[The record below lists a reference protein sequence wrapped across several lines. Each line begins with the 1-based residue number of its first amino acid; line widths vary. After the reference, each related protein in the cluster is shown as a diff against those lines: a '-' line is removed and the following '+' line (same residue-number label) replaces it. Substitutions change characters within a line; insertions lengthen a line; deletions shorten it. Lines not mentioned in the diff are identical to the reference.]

1 VSTEVAK
8 CSAFYWADTDSV
20 SLSGVWAERAVSQF
34 RRFGLL
40 VREIGFTAILG
51 EGELRFE
58 DDPASLARLA
68 LVMPT
73 CTTGGLGIYARQSD
87 DLEVLLR
94 WDACA
99 FIHLTSRY
107 SFLGVTDADP
117 IPLSEL
123 TELHLAML
131 RPIVNPAYGISYTH
145 PLWLAPR
152 LYAGGTL
159 GGRVATDSSVAGKA
173 YAAPVRQWRIDHWS
187 EQKWLRGWFRDVY
200 PLQLLNPEHVS
211 TRLQDGRSFM
221 DSGIGKLTP
230 CGEDRWL
237 WSVDEGELASARE
250 MLTAASRL
258 LCPPQAPSLWHIP
271 SELLARSTTQ

>member
-1 VSTEVAK
+1 
-8 CSAFYWADTDSV
+8 
-20 SLSGVWAERAVSQF
+20 
-34 RRFGLL
+34 
-40 VREIGFTAILG
+40 
-51 EGELRFE
+51 
-58 DDPASLARLA
+58 
-68 LVMPT
+68 MPT

-87 DLEVLLR
+87 DLEVFLR

-99 FIHLTSRY
+99 FIHLSSQY

-159 GGRVATDSSVAGKA
+159 GGRVASDFSVAGRA
-173 YAAPVRQWRIDHWS
+173 YADPVRRWRIDRSS
-187 EQKWLRGWFRDVY
+187 EEKWLRGWFRDVY
-200 PLQLLNPEHVS
+200 PHQLLNPEHMAV
-211 TRLQDGRSFM
+211 RLPDGRSLLE
-221 DSGIGKLTP
+221 SGVGTFTP
-230 CGEDRWL
+230 CGKDRGW
-237 WSVDEGELASARE
+237 WSVDESELASARE

-258 LCPPQAPSLWHIP
+258 LCPPQAPSRWHIP